1 MAVAFRNYKNVAEH
15 FNCPIHLGKLRDPR
29 RLSCEHTFCAEC
41 LNGCINTALS
51 TRNDGM
57 FECPVCRSKHHI
69 PPNEM
74 GDWARG
80 FPIDAFCVIQLHT
93 LAQYEKSVL
102 CEKHIQKFK
111 EYFCFAHRQL
121 LCSDCVIE
129 GHTKSP
135 CSCGSL
141 QDSILEVRL
150 QIKELLGKLRLQEER
165 AKRIMES
172 QVATSHSEELIRKIG
187 EVEKMLNKFHKTM
200 KSRLK
205 EAKQKVVEATKISQ
219 ADKDHMSTV
228 QSLISKTKKHIEE
241 MINSKIAKKPEG
253 ASEILTV
260 WTPLEKE
267 TQNFDS
273 TLDEIETRPFC
284 VNVRADEGFLDF
296 ISYDKNPLTVTNE
309 SDDKMPQSPSKE
321 KRATGMQ
328 YPIADSPGQDDETL
342 PPKQVRINTES
353 TMGAAIPSPMSIRRT
368 ISLSSPPNKHGGGH
382 QQKLYTDKRP
392 YTHDAPLSPGMPSS
406 NRQSP
411 TRTILKQRTSQAFPK
426 VETGDLV
433 KRDTGQT
440 FNNTDMKLKGIHE
453 VSNFELP
460 CGDILMIDGHLITI
474 TETAIQKFS
483 MDYKYL
489 EGLSLK
495 CPWRMCALKDTTHVA
510 VNHNTRF
517 ISIIATSPKLNVLYK
532 IETEKPYSGICHM
545 KTVILEDR
553 FGRTKYHEHFA
564 LTHTTDLR
572 VDCIDIMTVIYDRNP
587 FSNFQP
593 NQTTKVLPHRTRL
606 LIGSDTNSV
615 VRSPNSMSATSSGK
629 RLIIGAESAVV
640 CIKKTGEI
648 IWTRPVAKFVASV
661 CCEKGMVFVCI
672 ENERKLMVLDE
683 AGNHLYENIFPL
695 GCNIQRPNRVSVERN
710 LMIVREFSE
719 SDWRS
724 CVHVFALSYMQ

>member
-41 LNGCINTALS
+41 LNGCINSALS
-51 TRNDGM
+51 SRNDGL
-57 FECPVCRSKHHI
+57 FECPVCRAKHHI

-93 LAQYEKSVL
+93 LAQYERSAL

-111 EYFCFAHRQL
+111 EYFCFAHREL

-141 QDSILEVRL
+141 QDSIMEVRL

-172 QVATSHSEELIRKIG
+172 QVATSHSEELVRKIN
-187 EVEKMLNKFHKTM
+187 EVEKMLLKFHKTM

-219 ADKDHMSTV
+219 ADKNHLSTV

-241 MINSKIAKKPEG
+241 MIHSKIAKNPEG
-253 ASEILTV
+253 ASEILAV

-267 TQNFDS
+267 TQNFDLS
-273 TLDEIETRPFC
+273 LDDIETRPYC
-284 VNVRADEGFLDF
+284 VNIKADEGFLDF

-309 SDDKMPQSPSKE
+309 SEEKMPATPTKE
-321 KRATGMQ
+321 PRAPGTQ
-328 YPIADSPGQDDETL
+328 YPIADSPDQEVDAIT
-342 PPKQVRINTES
+342 KHVRITENT
-353 TMGAAIPSPMSIRRT
+353 TGAAIPSPMSIRRT
-368 ISLSSPPNKHGGGH
+368 ISLSSPPTKHGGY
-382 QQKLYTDKRP
+382 QQKLYIDKRP
-392 YTHDAPLSPGMPSS
+392 VTQDLPLSPNFPSS

-426 VETGDLV
+426 VATGDLV
-433 KRDTGQT
+433 KRDTGRT

-483 MDYKYL
+483 LDYKYL
-489 EGLSLK
+489 EGLSVR
-495 CPWRMCALKDTTHVA
+495 CPWRMCALKDTTNVA

-517 ISIIATSPKLNVLYK
+517 ISIVATSPSLNVIYK

-545 KTVILEDR
+545 KTAIVEDR
-553 FGRTKYHEHFA
+553 FGRVKYHEHFA
-564 LTHTTDLR
+564 LSHTTDLR
-572 VDCIDIMTVIYDRNP
+572 VDCIDILTVVYDRNP

-593 NQTTKVLPHRTRL
+593 NQTTKILPNRTKL
-606 LIGSDTNSV
+606 LIGSDKCSV
-615 VRSPNSMSATSSGK
+615 VRSPNSMAATTSGK

-640 CIKKTGEI
+640 CVKKTGDI

-661 CCEKGMVFVCI
+661 CCDRGLVFVCI

-695 GCNIQRPNRVSVERN
+695 GCNIARPNRVSVERN
-710 LMIVREFSE
+710 LMLVREFSE
-719 SDWRS
+719 SDWKS
-724 CVHVFALSYMQ
+724 SVHVFALSFA

>member
-1 MAVAFRNYKNVAEH
+1 MAVAFRHYKNVAEH

-41 LNGCINTALS
+41 LNGCINSALS
-51 TRNDGM
+51 SRNDGM
-57 FECPVCRSKHHI
+57 FECPVCRTKHHI

-93 LAQYEKSVL
+93 LAQYEQSVL

-111 EYFCFAHRQL
+111 EYFCFAHREL

-129 GHTKSP
+129 AHTKSP

-141 QDSILEVRL
+141 QDSIMEVRL

-165 AKRIMES
+165 AKRIMQS
-172 QVATSHSEELIRKIG
+172 QVATSHSEELVRKIT

-219 ADKDHMSTV
+219 ADRDHLSTV
-228 QSLISKTKKHIEE
+228 QSLISKTKAHIDD
-241 MINSKIAKKPEG
+241 MINSKLAKKPEG

-267 TQNFDS
+267 TQNFDL
-273 TLDEIETRPFC
+273 TLDDIETRPFC
-284 VNVRADEGFLDF
+284 VNIRADEGFLDF

-309 SDDKMPQSPSKE
+309 SLEKTPPTPKKE
-321 KRATGMQ
+321 SRLPGTQ
-328 YPIADSPGQDDETL
+328 YPIRDSPEDDEEIGF
-342 PPKQVRINTES
+342 KRVRITENNV
-353 TMGAAIPSPMSIRRT
+353 GAAIPSPMSIRRT
-368 ISLSSPPNKHGGGH
+368 ISLASPPMKTGSQH
-382 QQKLYTDKRP
+382 QKLYTDKRP
-392 YTHDAPLSPGMPSS
+392 FTHEISSPNLSPS

-426 VETGDLV
+426 VATGDLV
-433 KRDTGQT
+433 KRHTGRT
-440 FNNTDMKLKGIHE
+440 FNNSDMKLKEIHE

-460 CGDILMIDGHLITI
+460 CGDILMIDGHLVTI
-474 TETAIQKFS
+474 TESAIQKFS
-483 MDYKYL
+483 LDYTYL
-489 EGLSLK
+489 EGISLR
-495 CPWRMCALKDTTHVA
+495 CPWRMCAMKDTTNVA

-517 ISIIATSPKLNVLYK
+517 ISIVATSPSLNVLYR

-545 KTVILEDR
+545 KTAIVEDR
-553 FGRTKYHEHFA
+553 FGRVKYHEHFA
-564 LTHTTDLR
+564 LSHTTDLR
-572 VDCIDIMTVIYDRNP
+572 VDCIDLLTVVYDRNP

-593 NQTTKVLPHRTRL
+593 NQTTKVLPNRTKL
-606 LIGSDTNSV
+606 MIGSDKNAV
-615 VRSPNSMSATSSGK
+615 VRSPNSMAATSSGK

-640 CIKKTGEI
+640 CVRKTGDI
-648 IWTRPVAKFVASV
+648 TWTRPVAKFVASV
-661 CCEKGMVFVCI
+661 CCDKGLVFVCI
-672 ENERKLMVLDE
+672 ENERKLMILDE
-683 AGNHLYENIFPL
+683 SGNHLLENIFPL
-695 GCNIQRPNRVSVERN
+695 GCNIARPNRVSVERS

-719 SDWRS
+719 SDWKS
-724 CVHVFALSYMQ
+724 CVHVFALSFAQ

>member
-41 LNGCINTALS
+41 LNGCINSAFS
-51 TRNDGM
+51 SRNDGL
-57 FECPVCRSKHHI
+57 FECPVCRAKHHI

-93 LAQYEKSVL
+93 LAQYERSAL

-111 EYFCFAHRQL
+111 EYFCFAHREL

-141 QDSILEVRL
+141 QDSIMEVRL

-172 QVATSHSEELIRKIG
+172 QVATSHSEELVRKIN
-187 EVEKMLNKFHKTM
+187 EVEKMLLKFHKTM

-219 ADKDHMSTV
+219 ADKNHLSTV
-228 QSLISKTKKHIEE
+228 QSLISKTKKHIED
-241 MINSKIAKKPEG
+241 MIHSKIAKNPEG
-253 ASEILTV
+253 ASEILAV

-267 TQNFDS
+267 TQNFDLS
-273 TLDEIETRPFC
+273 LDDIETRPYC
-284 VNVRADEGFLDF
+284 VNIKADEGFLDF

-309 SDDKMPQSPSKE
+309 SVEKMPATPTKE
-321 KRATGMQ
+321 PRAPGTQ
-328 YPIADSPGQDDETL
+328 YPIADSPDQEVEAIT
-342 PPKQVRINTES
+342 KHVRITENT
-353 TMGAAIPSPMSIRRT
+353 TGAAIPSPMSIRRT
-368 ISLSSPPNKHGGGH
+368 ISLSSPPTKHGGY
-382 QQKLYTDKRP
+382 QQKLYIDKRP
-392 YTHDAPLSPGMPSS
+392 VTQDLLLSPNFPSS

-426 VETGDLV
+426 VATGDLV
-433 KRDTGQT
+433 KRDTGRT

-483 MDYKYL
+483 LDYKYL
-489 EGLSLK
+489 EGLSVR
-495 CPWRMCALKDTTHVA
+495 CPWRMCALKDTTNVA

-517 ISIIATSPKLNVLYK
+517 ISIVAISPSLNVIYK

-545 KTVILEDR
+545 KTAIVEDR
-553 FGRTKYHEHFA
+553 FGRVKYHEHFA
-564 LTHTTDLR
+564 LSHTTDLR
-572 VDCIDIMTVIYDRNP
+572 VDCIDILTVVYDRNP

-593 NQTTKVLPHRTRL
+593 NQTTKILPNRTKL
-606 LIGSDTNSV
+606 LIGSDKCSV
-615 VRSPNSMSATSSGK
+615 VRSPNSMAATTSGK

-640 CIKKTGEI
+640 CVKKTGDI

-661 CCEKGMVFVCI
+661 CCDRGLVFVCI

-683 AGNHLYENIFPL
+683 LGNHLYENIFPL
-695 GCNIQRPNRVSVERN
+695 GCNIARPNRVSVERN
-710 LMIVREFSE
+710 LMLVREFSE
-719 SDWRS
+719 SDWKS
-724 CVHVFALSYMQ
+724 SVHVFALSFA

>member
-15 FNCPIHLGKLRDPR
+15 FNCPIHLGKLQDPR

-41 LNGCINTALS
+41 LNGCINSALS
-51 TRNDGM
+51 TSNDGM

-172 QVATSHSEELIRKIG
+172 QVATSHSEELVRKIG
-187 EVEKMLNKFHKTM
+187 EVEKMLNKFHRTM

-219 ADKDHMSTV
+219 ADKNHLSTV
-228 QSLISKTKKHIEE
+228 QSLISKTQKHIED

-267 TQNFDS
+267 TQNFDL
-273 TLDEIETRPFC
+273 TLDNIETRPFC
-284 VNVRADEGFLDF
+284 VNIRADEGFLDF

-309 SDDKMPQSPSKE
+309 SEDKLPPSPAKE
-321 KRATGMQ
+321 KRAPGTQ
-328 YPIADSPGQDDETL
+328 YPIRESPEQDDENL
-342 PPKQVRINTES
+342 PPKQVRINSES
-353 TMGAAIPSPMSIRRT
+353 TLGAAIPSPMSIRRT
-368 ISLSSPPNKHGGGH
+368 ISLSSPPNKHGGH
-382 QQKLYTDKRP
+382 AQKLYIDKRP
-392 YTHDAPLSPGMPSS
+392 YTQAVPLSPSLQSS
-406 NRQSP
+406 SRQSP

-433 KRDTGQT
+433 KRDTGCT
-440 FNNTDMKLKGIHE
+440 FNNSDMRLKGIHE

-460 CGDILMIDGHLITI
+460 CGDILMIDGHLVTI

-517 ISIIATSPKLNVLYK
+517 ISIIATSPSLNVLYK

-545 KTVILEDR
+545 KTAILEDR
-553 FGRTKYHEHFA
+553 FGRVKYHEHFA
-564 LTHTTDLR
+564 LSHTTDLR
-572 VDCIDIMTVIYDRNP
+572 VDCIDIMTVVYDRNP

-593 NQTTKVLPHRTRL
+593 NQTTKVLPNRTRL
-606 LIGSDTNSV
+606 LIGSDKHSV
-615 VRSPNSMSATSSGK
+615 VRSPNSMTATSSGK

-661 CCEKGMVFVCI
+661 CCDKGMVFVCI

-683 AGNHLYENIFPL
+683 SGNHLHENIFPL
-695 GCNIQRPNRVSVERN
+695 GCNIARPNRVSVERN

-719 SDWRS
+719 SDWKS
-724 CVHVFALSYMQ
+724 CVHVFALSYIQ